1 MSSPP
6 SDSPTSIE
14 ALSQQVIQELVPRTS
29 KQQYEKEWDKLLT
42 FLKDHDAAEV
52 DEKTLQAFFA
62 DQSKRGYAPT
72 TLRRQVSIIKK
83 MTTVKEK
90 VIPDAVWDRLNY
102 WLNNL
107 SKGHKPAASDVFTRE
122 ELDQFME
129 TLDESD
135 PVQLQEKVLIIVA
148 FMGGVRRQEHHD
160 LQWEDFTFNL
170 RKKEVFIRLKKTK
183 GNSSGRC
190 FAITDYESYRILS
203 KYKESILK
211 KSKLKELQGPF
222 YLIWN
227 KPASCWNTGGNG
239 RGRDW
244 FQKIP
249 KKCAQFL
256 KKDKKKFS
264 HHSF

>member
-42 FLKDHDAAEV
+42 FLKDHDAA
-52 DEKTLQAFFA
+52 
-62 DQSKRGYAPT
+62 
-72 TLRRQVSIIKK
+72 KK
-83 MTTVKEK
+83 MTKVKDK

-183 GNSSGRC
+183 GNSVGRC
-190 FAITDYESYRILS
+190 FAMTDYESS
-203 KYKESILK
+203 
-211 KSKLKELQGPF
+211 
-222 YLIWN
+222 
-227 KPASCWNTGGNG
+227 ASSLNIKN
-239 RGRDW
+239 
-244 FQKIP
+244 
-249 KKCAQFL
+249 QF
-256 KKDKKKFS
+256 
-264 HHSF
+264 